1 VSTKA
6 EKAHMDKVARS
17 GCVVCRVYRGVY
29 SPASIHHCGTYMG
42 GGRDHMKVIALCGA
56 HHQTGGVGVAL
67 HANKKRFEDA
77 FGTEE
82 ELLKATDALMKTT

>member
-1 VSTKA
+1 MPTVA
-6 EKAHMDKVARS
+6 EKAHMAAVAEA
-17 GCVVCRVYRGVY
+17 GCCVCRLHLGVY

-42 GGRDHMKVIALCGA
+42 GGRDNMRVIALCPR

-67 HANKKRFEDA
+67 HANKARFEEA

-82 ELLKATDALMKTT
+82 ELLNQ